1 MSDMK
6 NTHDFSLLKSVVQ
19 ELSQPNSL
27 KSVSHRHHHNV
38 PLPSVEKLE
47 DIVNQLRAVLFP
59 GYFGTSDL
67 TPGNMEYYIGST
79 LDGVVRE
86 LSDQIKFGFCFECDA
101 SSSMQC
107 ENCELKAH
115 RITSDFV
122 RKLPEL
128 RRMLSLDVEAAYEGD
143 PAARIPGETIFCYPS
158 IRAMTN
164 QRIAHE
170 LYKQNV
176 PLIPRIIG
184 EMAHRETGIDIH
196 PGAEIGE
203 KFFMDHGTGI
213 VIGETSVIGRNVR
226 LYQGV
231 TLGAK
236 SFPLDGEGNPIKGIA
251 RHPIVKDNVIIY
263 SGATVL
269 GRITIGENAII
280 GGNVFISR
288 DVSPNSTITQSRSAI
303 FESDNVDGAGI

>member
-1 MSDMK
+1 MSDII
-6 NTHDFSLLKSVVQ
+6 NSNDFSLIKSVVH
-19 ELSQPNSL
+19 ELSRPDAL
-27 KSVSHRHHHNV
+27 KSVSHRQHHNV

-47 DIVNQLRAVLFP
+47 EIVNDLRSVLFP
-59 GYFGTSDL
+59 GYFGISDL
-67 TPGNMEYYIGST
+67 TPDNMEYYIGST
-79 LDGVVRE
+79 LDGVYRE
-86 LSDQIKFGFCFECDA
+86 LADQIKFGFCFECDA
-101 SSSMQC
+101 SSNMQC
-107 ENCELKAH
+107 ENCQLKAH
-115 RITSDFV
+115 RITSDFF

-128 RRMLSLDVEAAYEGD
+128 RRLLSLDVEAAYEGD
-143 PAARIPGETIFCYPS
+143 PAARIAGETIFCYPS

-164 QRIAHE
+164 HRIAHE
-170 LYKQNV
+170 LYKQEV
-176 PLIPRIIG
+176 PLIPRIIS

-226 LYQGV
+226 IYQGV

-236 SFPLDGEGNPIKGIA
+236 SFPLDEQGNPIKGIA
-251 RHPIVKDNVIIY
+251 RHPIVKDNVTIY

-269 GRITIGENAII
+269 GRITIGENAVI

-288 DVSPNSTITQSRSAI
+288 DVNPNSTVTQSRSAI
-303 FESDNVDGAGI
+303 KESDNMDGAGI

>member
-1 MSDMK
+1 MSDLK
-6 NTHDFSLLKSVVQ
+6 NTSDISLLKKVVAD
-19 ELSQPNSL
+19 LSRSDSL
-27 KSVSHRHHHNV
+27 KSVSHRHHHHV

-47 DIVNQLRAVLFP
+47 HSVNQLRSVLFP
-59 GYFGTSDL
+59 GYFGSSDL
-67 TPGNMEYYIGST
+67 TPDNMEYFIGST
-79 LDGVVRE
+79 VDCIIRE
-86 LSDQIKFGFCFECDA
+86 FTDQIKFGFCFECDA
-101 SSSMQC
+101 ADNMQC
-107 ENCELKAH
+107 ENCEFKAR
-115 RITSDFV
+115 RIASEFIE
-122 RKLPEL
+122 KLPEL
-128 RRMLSLDVEAAYEGD
+128 RRLLSLDVEAAYEGD

-164 QRIAHE
+164 HRIAHE
-170 LYKQNV
+170 LYKQGV
-176 PLIPRIIG
+176 PLIPRIIS

-213 VIGETSVIGRNVR
+213 VIGETTIIGRNVR

-236 SFPLDGEGNPIKGIA
+236 SFPLDDGGNPIKGVA

-269 GRITIGENAII
+269 GRITIGENAVI

-288 DVSPNSTITQSRSAI
+288 DVNPDSVITQSRSAVK
-303 FESDNVDGAGI
+303 ESVNIDGAGI